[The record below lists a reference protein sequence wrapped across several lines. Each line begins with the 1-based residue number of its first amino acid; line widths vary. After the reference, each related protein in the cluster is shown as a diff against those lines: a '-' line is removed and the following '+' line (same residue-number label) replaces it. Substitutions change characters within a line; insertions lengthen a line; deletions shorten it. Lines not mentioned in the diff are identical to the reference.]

1 MYCMDVFHFFFFSS
15 RRRHTRLQGDWSSDV
30 CSSDLELRPKQR
42 NDGIAAGTGSVNG
55 EIGEKGEALRLSE
68 DRVDRASVGPLQV
81 QRPQHAQLDHAA
93 TAAAG
98 APTGRGQVTLQ
109 SRLGHW
115 PALASSMYARR
126 RYPPECFRV
135 RSGRLARGVANCRAR
150 WRFTCQTSH
159 AFPSWLWWASL
170 PPRSHAETRRHRERL
185 PTRESLSRASR
196 PPLDLP
202 PQFSHAATS
211 ARFTFNPKPVIM
223 TPSSSRTI
231 TPTSLS

>member
-1 MYCMDVFHFFFFSS
+1 MAIEDAVTELAAEKAQRLPQGPTGV
-15 RRRHTRLQGDWSSDV
+15 RRV
-30 CSSDLELRPKQR
+30 ELRPKQR
-42 NDGIAAGTGSVNG
+42 NDGIAAGPGSVNG

-93 TAAAG
+93 TAAAS
-98 APTGRGQVTLQ
+98 APTGGGQVTLQ

-115 PALASSMYARR
+115 PALASSMYAPRR
-126 RYPPECFRV
+126 CPPESFRV
-135 RSGRLARGVANCRAR
+135 RSGRLARGDANCRAR

-185 PTRESLSRASR
+185 PKRESRSEE
-196 PPLDLP
+196 
-202 PQFSHAATS
+202 HTS
-211 ARFTFNPKPVIM
+211 ELQSPCNLVCRLLLEKKKKVF
-223 TPSSSRTI
+223 R
-231 TPTSLS
+231 